1 MSSEAAAPPLACEY
15 ETADGRACR
24 FRARLRFTFVQ
35 RAVTGLSGEPVK
47 FYAHACYGHDRKAR
61 DSVVDGILLESVEPF

>member
-1 MSSEAAAPPLACEY
+1 MSSATAAPPTACEY
-15 ETADGRACR
+15 ESSDGSACR

-35 RAVTGLSGEPVK
+35 RAVKGLSGEPVK